1 MHEVIRTWS
10 NSDILMENKLY
21 VVSEH
26 YLICLV
32 STCCD

>member
-21 VVSEH
+21 VVMFSINM
-26 YLICLV
+26 L
-32 STCCD
+32 